1 MGILFRNSRNT
12 KFVRFGKRTVKDGE
26 ALAVW
31 DERGVFHEY
40 VGPALVRLWMSTI
53 RFLDRF
59 VARADEYLVVTDI
72 NGRIEH
78 VKGPTAM
85 FCNPTRHKSIEVKK
99 AIVLASPNECLV
111 VYTKKK
117 STDVPSALVV
127 PSDPQKNV
135 KKKANDES
143 KVEVELEEYAAA
155 HGVAGAD
162 HTDDEPREV
171 LRRVVAGP
179 AIFIPRVDEWT
190 HEFHWTS
197 TKTDQPIKFSILQ
210 TGCSRYDTQVSLR
223 TADSVLLSAKLSIQ
237 FKVASV
243 DAVIERCDDPIA
255 VMQSLLSADLSEFG
269 TLIRSD
275 DMLTSESRN
284 KITTQLGDMETYR
297 KLIDGARSMGLEIIS
312 LCLKQLDAS
321 AELQRQYDYAIQTKA
336 ELTSKRAVAEQKQQ
350 LADLEL
356 SHQKRRMESEQALA
370 SAKLAHKLKML
381 NDEHQ
386 MQVEHQRMANEE
398 VLNFLKELK
407 THDVDLTRYLVS
419 FSGQKATIKHLNKA
433 KTFAH
438 MVVPEIPVQTSREV
452 DTV

>member
-1 MGILFRNSRNT
+1 MRC
-12 KFVRFGKRTVKDGE
+12 GKRTVKDGE

-31 DERGVFHEY
+31 DEHGVHTEY
-40 VGPALVRLWMSTI
+40 IGPALVQLWMSTI

-59 VARADEYLVVTDI
+59 VARADEYLVVTDT
-72 NGRIEH
+72 NGRVEH

-85 FCNPTRHKSIEVKK
+85 FCNPTRHKSIELKK
-99 AIVLASPNECLV
+99 AVVLASPNECLV

-117 STDVPSALVV
+117 STDVPSALMV
-127 PSDPQKNV
+127 PSHAKKNV
-135 KKKANDES
+135 NDES
-143 KVEVELEEYAAA
+143 KVEVEVEEYAAA
-155 HGVAGAD
+155 AGAASAI
-162 HTDDEPREV
+162 HTDDEPKEV

-190 HEFHWTS
+190 HEFRWTS
-197 TKTDQPIKFSILQ
+197 VKTQEPIKFSILQ
-210 TGCSRYDTQVSLR
+210 TGCSRYDTKVSLR
-223 TADSVLLSAKLSIQ
+223 TADSVLLAAKLSIQ

-243 DAVIERCDDPIA
+243 EAVLEGCDDPIA
-255 VMQSLLSADLSEFG
+255 VMQSLLCADLSAFG

-297 KLIDGARSMGLEIIS
+297 KLIYGARSMGLEIVS
-312 LCLKQLDAS
+312 LCLKKLDAS
-321 AELQRQYDYAIQTKA
+321 SELQRQYDYAIQTKA

-370 SAKLAHKLKML
+370 SAQLAHKLKML

-407 THDVDLTRYLVS
+407 THEVDLTRYLVS

-438 MVVPEIPVQTSREV
+438 MTVPLPPPVQTPPGL
-452 DTV
+452 DY

>member
-1 MGILFRNSRNT
+1 MGILFRNSSSS
-12 KFVRFGKRTVKDGE
+12 KFVKCGKRTVKDGE

-31 DERGVFHEY
+31 DEHGVHTEY
-40 VGPALVRLWMSTI
+40 VGPALVQLWMSTI

-59 VARADEYLVVTDI
+59 VARADEYLVVTDK

-85 FCNPTRHKSIEVKK
+85 FCNPTRHKSIELKK
-99 AIVLASPNECLV
+99 AVVLASPNECLV

-117 STDVPSALVV
+117 STDVPSALMV
-127 PSDPQKNV
+127 PPHTKKNV
-135 KKKANDES
+135 NAES
-143 KVEVELEEYAAA
+143 KVEVEVEEYAAA
-155 HGVAGAD
+155 GVAGAAI

-190 HEFHWTS
+190 HEFRWTS
-197 TKTDQPIKFSILQ
+197 VKTNDPVQFSILQ
-210 TGCSRYDTQVSLR
+210 TGCSRYDTKVSLR

-243 DAVIERCDDPIA
+243 DAVLEGCDDPIA

-269 TLIRSD
+269 TLIKSD

-284 KITTQLGDMETYR
+284 KITTQLGAMETYR
-297 KLIDGARSMGLEIIS
+297 KLIHGARSMGLEIIS
-312 LCLKQLDAS
+312 LCLKRLDAS
-321 AELQRQYDYAIQTKA
+321 PELQRQYDYAIQTKA

-407 THDVDLTRYLVS
+407 THEVDLTRYLVS

-438 MVVPEIPVQTSREV
+438 MTVPSVPVQSTLEMS
-452 DTV
+452 

>member
-1 MGILFRNSRNT
+1 MGILFRNSSSH
-12 KFVRFGKRTVKDGE
+12 KFVKCGKRTVKDGE

-31 DERGVFHEY
+31 DEHGVHTEH
-40 VGPALVRLWMSTI
+40 VGPALVQLWMSTI

-72 NGRIEH
+72 QGRIEH

-85 FCNPTRHKSIEVKK
+85 FCNPTRHKSIELKK
-99 AIVLASPNECLV
+99 AVVLASPNECLV

-117 STDVPSALVV
+117 STDVPSALMI
-127 PSDPQKNV
+127 PSHAKKN
-135 KKKANDES
+135 ANDES
-143 KVEVELEEYAAA
+143 KVEVEEYAAA
-155 HGVAGAD
+155 GVAGAAI

-190 HEFHWTS
+190 HEFRWTS
-197 TKTDQPIKFSILQ
+197 VKTNDPIQFSILQ
-210 TGCSRYDTQVSLR
+210 TGCSRYDTKVSLR

-243 DAVIERCDDPIA
+243 DAVLEGCDDPIA

-269 TLIRSD
+269 TLIKSD

-284 KITTQLGDMETYR
+284 KITTQLGAMETYR
-297 KLIDGARSMGLEIIS
+297 KLIHGARSMGLEIIS
-312 LCLKQLDAS
+312 LCLKRLDAS
-321 AELQRQYDYAIQTKA
+321 PELQRQYDYAIQTKA

-407 THDVDLTRYLVS
+407 THEVDLTRYLVS

-438 MVVPEIPVQTSREV
+438 MTVPSIPVQSTLEMS
-452 DTV
+452 